1 MNNKDPRKQKILRFT
16 IHLIAL
22 CILFVL
28 PEVMLSLN
36 SHRPPHPMQWA
47 FYLKAL
53 VFVGVSGSK
62 TLFCSSQHSLCYR

>member
-53 VFVGVSGSK
+53 VFVGVFYAEDRKSVV
-62 TLFCSSQHSLCYR
+62 